1 VKTKHVL
8 FDCSGTQ
15 IKTRKPNIAVL
26 LDIATFGDVVVQI
39 YLEHHGDLVTY
50 FVMMPP

>member
-1 VKTKHVL
+1 VKTKHAL
-8 FDCSGTQ
+8 FDCSGTW
-15 IKTRKPNIAVL
+15 IKTRKRNIAVP
-26 LDIATFGDVVVQI
+26 LDIATFGDAVVQI